1 MYRNL
6 FRSSWGAARGVVRKL
21 PLQSRILLSLKVTA
35 LVVIVGFITC
45 GHPPSSAQAPSQ
57 WQPQSISPEDVR
69 QDTDITYIKAD
80 LASRELATI
89 AMQET
94 IVKQGEELARLDT
107 KITIMVG
114 FLGLLQGGGIVLT
127 VVPLKRKERGV

>member
-1 MYRNL
+1 M
-6 FRSSWGAARGVVRKL
+6 
-21 PLQSRILLSLKVTA
+21 
-35 LVVIVGFITC
+35 
-45 GHPPSSAQAPSQ
+45 
-57 WQPQSISPEDVR
+57 R
-69 QDTDITYIKAD
+69 QDTDIVYIKSE

-127 VVPLKRKERGV
+127 VVPLKRKERVG